1 MARAQVKANAVEVT
15 SLAKVTFFWTI
26 VKEQVAKA
34 DEQLAERVNE
44 DVVGERL
51 Y

>member
-1 MARAQVKANAVEVT
+1 MKATAVEVT
-15 SLAKVTFFWTI
+15 SLVKVTFFWAI

-51 Y
+51 H